1 MQTCTGRPGYRQHW
15 EGGARPGGL
24 GTPSGL
30 IAIAT
35 PRSTSTI
42 PHPNVQ
48 STNQLRVPDG
58 IGSWAIDD
66 DQNPKKNQQDGHFC
80 EAALPNLDG
89 SRFTA
94 NGRWHFLQSRIG
106 PRIFFKG
113 AFPVSLS
120 DLLKPDD
127 QMLDVAVTEK
137 E

>member
-58 IGSWAIDD
+58 IGSWVSRDRATYRPIDD

-94 NGRWHFLQSRIG
+94 KLLG
-106 PRIFFKG
+106 PG
-113 AFPVSLS
+113 S
-120 DLLKPDD
+120 
-127 QMLDVAVTEK
+127 
-137 E
+137 